1 VDVRRAAGCARSARK
16 ISAVLCRDERQVD
29 FGIRRF
35 RLGPGAQREILEN
48 ASRAFVTGF
57 NAVLASGPANLAAGL
72 DELGEQ
78 QRGHALEGAGMAAA
92 LLDVL
97 TLRRGRRLRTLL
109 AGPGRG
115 YPHLVFAGAG
125 RAYASLRLR
134 PSRLVRSVPTD
145 RATHPALRWLAWDGY
160 GFHQGFFASDA
171 TIGAQR
177 TPRGLSAEQQSLFDQ
192 GLGRAVWFH
201 ECADP
206 DGVALRIAEFDPARR
221 GSLWSGAGLA
231 ATYTGGADVADLG
244 RLAALAGE
252 HSADLAHGA
261 ALACAARTHAG
272 LIPAHTAA
280 AAHALTGALAEEASG
295 WVACGLSRIG
305 QCAAGPGGYQAWRQ
319 EICGL
324 WAAFRGPG
332 DDAGALAGSGG
343 ALAGAGRLN
352 RGGEDTAGELGQGGG
367 DAARGLDQ
375 AGGDIARG
383 LDQAGGNAARGLDQ
397 AGGDIAREVDQ
408 AGEDTADLPAW
419 DDISGMASGGPAVT
433 APRNGLRPVPAPRD
447 GAPVVVVPVSVPPGG
462 GRSAGSEQR

>member
-1 VDVRRAAGCARSARK
+1 
-16 ISAVLCRDERQVD
+16 LCRDERQVD

-72 DELGEQ
+72 DEIGEQ

-97 TLRRGRRLRTLL
+97 TLRRGRRLRALL

-134 PSRLVRSVPTD
+134 PSRLVRSMPTD

-160 GFHQGFFASDA
+160 GFHRGFFASDA

-177 TPRGLSAEQQSLFDQ
+177 TPRGLSAEQQALFDQ

-221 GSLWSGAGLA
+221 GGLWSGAGLA

-244 RLAALAGE
+244 RLAALAGG
-252 HSADLAHGA
+252 HRADLAHGA

-305 QCAAGPGGYQAWRQ
+305 QSAAGPGGYQAWRQ

-324 WAAFRGPG
+324 WTAFRGPG
-332 DDAGALAGSGG
+332 DGVGALAGSVGATAGSVG
-343 ALAGAGRLN
+343 ALAGSVGASVGAMAGSVGAM
-352 RGGEDTAGELGQGGG
+352 GGSGGAPTGSGGAPTGAGEH
-367 DAARGLDQ
+367 
-375 AGGDIARG
+375 
-383 LDQAGGNAARGLDQ
+383 
-397 AGGDIAREVDQ
+397 
-408 AGEDTADLPAW
+408 TADLPAL
-419 DDISGMASGGPAVT
+419 DELSGMASGDPAV
-433 APRNGLRPVPAPRD
+433 AGARDGLRPVPAPRD
-447 GAPVVVVPVSVPPGG
+447 GAPVVVPAAARPGG
-462 GRSAGSEQR
+462 GRPAGSERR

>member
-1 VDVRRAAGCARSARK
+1 MGNHTVFGGIVDVRRAAGYMRSARK
-16 ISAVLCRDERQVD
+16 IPVVLCRDERQVD

-35 RLGPGAQREILEN
+35 RLGTGPQREILET

-57 NAVLASGPANLAAGL
+57 NAVIASGPANLAASL

-92 LLDVL
+92 ILDVL
-97 TLRRGRRLRTLL
+97 TLRRGRRLRALL

-125 RAYASLRLR
+125 RACASLRTR
-134 PSRLVRSVPTD
+134 PSRLVRGMPTG

-160 GFHQGFFASDA
+160 GFHRGFFAADV

-177 TPRGLSAEQQSLFDQ
+177 IPRRLTSEQQSLFDQ
-192 GLGRAVWFH
+192 GLGRSLWFH

-206 DGVALRIAEFDPARR
+206 DAVALRIAEFRPARR
-221 GSLWSGAGLA
+221 RSLWSGIGLA

-244 RLAALAGE
+244 RLAALAGQ
-252 HSADLAHGA
+252 HSAELAHGS

-295 WVACGLSRIG
+295 WVASGLGRIG
-305 QCAAGPGGYQAWRQ
+305 QSAAGPGGYQAWRQ

-324 WAAFRGPG
+324 WAAFRAPG
-332 DDAGALAGSGG
+332 EVQDAP
-343 ALAGAGRLN
+343 AGAGRL
-352 RGGEDTAGELGQGGG
+352 GGPGEDTAHL
-367 DAARGLDQ
+367 A
-375 AGGDIARG
+375 
-383 LDQAGGNAARGLDQ
+383 
-397 AGGDIAREVDQ
+397 
-408 AGEDTADLPAW
+408 AW
-419 DDISGMASGGPAVT
+419 DVTSGDPC
-433 APRNGLRPVPAPRD
+433 VPAPR
-447 GAPVVVVPVSVPPGG
+447 GETAATAPVRGVPAAVLPGG
-462 GRSAGSEQR
+462 GQPGESEQ